1 MTTGEERIMRTTERP
16 HRASPPGAPRLRAL
30 ALIAPA
36 EIALSIAL
44 SIALPNAVSAF
55 PAGAERAG
63 AQAGAPERV
72 EHAVEVDDDATVT
85 IMNFAG
91 HVEVHETDPGE
102 ERTLRIVGV
111 KRLTEER
118 PPEEAAR
125 LLERVDL
132 GLTRHG
138 RHYRIGPS
146 PMRAREAGRRSAR
159 ETEGERLHPGE
170 EVPVTE
176 IRVPRRIPPV
186 TVDLEVWLPDGASL
200 VVRTFSAAIT
210 VAGLSSPDA
219 TFRLRSISG
228 EVTVRGLEA
237 DAFHTET
244 VSGSLSIRDL
254 AARRTGLRTL
264 SGAVSLGG
272 EFRPSGWY
280 DIQTHSGD
288 VTVDLASV
296 GGMAVEAATY
306 TGRIESEV
314 EVEGEVS
321 PRYFHAHRGEGGPHL
336 AVNTFSGSVKLI
348 GGAATA
354 RER

>member
-1 MTTGEERIMRTTERP
+1 MTGEERIMRTTERP
-16 HRASPPGAPRLRAL
+16 HRRTPPGARRL
-30 ALIAPA
+30 ALLTVIAPTA
-36 EIALSIAL
+36 
-44 SIALPNAVSAF
+44 IALPNAGAAF
-55 PAGAERAG
+55 PAGGGERAA
-63 AQAGAPERV
+63 AQPGAPERV
-72 EHAVEVDDDATVT
+72 EHAVEVEEDATVT
-85 IMNFAG
+85 VMNFAG

-102 ERTLRIVGV
+102 ERILRIVGV

-146 PMRAREAGRRSAR
+146 PMRARASGRRSPAEAEGAR
-159 ETEGERLHPGE
+159 PDPTG
-170 EVPVTE
+170 EVPITE
-176 IRVPRRIPPV
+176 IRVPRRILPV
-186 TVDLEVWLPDGASL
+186 SVDLEVWLPDGASL
-200 VVRTFSAAIT
+200 VVRTFSAAVT

-228 EVTVRGLEA
+228 EVSVRGLEA
-237 DAFHTET
+237 DAFHAET
-244 VSGSLSIRDL
+244 VSGPLSIRDL
-254 AARRTGLRTL
+254 GARRSRLQTL

-288 VTVDLASV
+288 VAVDLSALA
-296 GGMAVEAATY
+296 GIAVEAASY

-314 EVEGEVS
+314 EVEGRTG
-321 PRYFHAHRGEGGPHL
+321 PRYLHARRGEGGPHL
-336 AVNTFSGSVKLI
+336 AVNTFSGSVRLT
-348 GGAATA
+348 GAPEPD
-354 RER
+354 RQR

>member
-1 MTTGEERIMRTTERP
+1 MTGEERIMRTTERL
-16 HRASPPGAPRLRAL
+16 HRPSPRSAPRLAAL
-30 ALIAPA
+30 AVILPA
-36 EIALSIAL
+36 AT
-44 SIALPNAVSAF
+44 ALPNAGAGF
-55 PAGAERAG
+55 PAGGERAG
-63 AQAGAPERV
+63 AQPEVPERV
-72 EHAVEVDDDATVT
+72 EHAVEVDEDATVT

-102 ERTLRIVGV
+102 ERILRIVGV

-132 GLTRHG
+132 DLTRHG

-146 PMRAREAGRRSAR
+146 PMRAREAGRRSPRAAEGAR
-159 ETEGERLHPGE
+159 PDPTG
-170 EVPVTE
+170 EVPITE
-176 IRVPRRIPPV
+176 IRVPRRIAPV
-186 TVDLEVWLPDGASL
+186 SVDLEVWLPDGASL

-219 TFRLRSISG
+219 AFRLRSISG
-228 EVTVRGLEA
+228 EVTVRGLDA
-237 DAFHTET
+237 DAFHAET
-244 VSGSLSIRDL
+244 VSGPLSIRDL
-254 AARRTGLRTL
+254 AARRTRLQTL

-288 VTVDLASV
+288 VMVDLASV

-336 AVNTFSGSVKLI
+336 AVNTFSGSVELT
-348 GGAATA
+348 GGTAAA

>member
-1 MTTGEERIMRTTERP
+1 MTGEERIMRTTERK
-16 HRASPPGAPRLRAL
+16 HRRNPPGATRLAAL
-30 ALIAPA
+30 AAIVAAAMAP
-36 EIALSIAL
+36 
-44 SIALPNAVSAF
+44 PNLGAAF
-55 PAGAERAG
+55 PAGGERAG
-63 AQAGAPERV
+63 TQPTAPEPV
-72 EHAVEVDDDATVT
+72 EHAVELEDDATVT

-91 HVEVHETDPGE
+91 QVEVHETDPGE
-102 ERTLRIVGV
+102 ERILRVLGV

-132 GLTRHG
+132 SLTRHG
-138 RHYRIGPS
+138 RHYRIGPP
-146 PMRAREAGRRSAR
+146 PMRARAAGRRSP
-159 ETEGERLHPGE
+159 EGAEGAHSDPTH
-170 EVPVTE
+170 EVPITE
-176 IRVPRRIPPV
+176 IRVPRLIPPV
-186 TVDLEVWLPDGASL
+186 SVDLEVWLPDGASL

-219 TFRLRSISG
+219 AFRLRSISG

-237 DAFHTET
+237 DAFHAET

-254 AARRTGLRTL
+254 AARRTRLQTL
-264 SGAVSLGG
+264 SGGVSLGG

-288 VTVDLASV
+288 VVVDLASLT
-296 GGMAVEAATY
+296 GMAVEAASY

-314 EVEGEVS
+314 EVEGQTS

-336 AVNTFSGSVKLI
+336 AVNTFSGSVRLT
-348 GGAATA
+348 GAPESA
-354 RER
+354 RQR

>member
-1 MTTGEERIMRTTERP
+1 MTGEERIMRTTERP
-16 HRASPPGAPRLRAL
+16 HRHTPPGARRL
-30 ALIAPA
+30 ALLTVIAPTA
-36 EIALSIAL
+36 
-44 SIALPNAVSAF
+44 IALPNAGAAF
-55 PAGAERAG
+55 PAGGERAA
-63 AQAGAPERV
+63 AQREVPERV
-72 EHAVEVDDDATVT
+72 EHAVEVEEDATVT
-85 IMNFAG
+85 VMNFAG

-102 ERTLRIVGV
+102 ERILRIVGV

-146 PMRAREAGRRSAR
+146 PMRARAAGRRSPAEAEGAR
-159 ETEGERLHPGE
+159 PDPTG
-170 EVPVTE
+170 EVPITE
-176 IRVPRRIPPV
+176 IRVPRRILPV
-186 TVDLEVWLPDGASL
+186 SVDLEVWLPDGASL
-200 VVRTFSAAIT
+200 VVRTFSAAVT

-237 DAFHTET
+237 DAFHAET
-244 VSGSLSIRDL
+244 VSGPLSIRDL
-254 AARRTGLRTL
+254 GARRSRLQTL

-288 VTVDLASV
+288 VAVDLSSLAGV
-296 GGMAVEAATY
+296 AVEAASY

-314 EVEGEVS
+314 EVEGRTG
-321 PRYFHAHRGEGGPHL
+321 PRYLHARRGEGGPHL
-336 AVNTFSGSVKLI
+336 AVNTFSGSVRLT
-348 GGAATA
+348 GAPEPD
-354 RER
+354 RQR

>member
-1 MTTGEERIMRTTERP
+1 MTGEERIMRTTERKRRP
-16 HRASPPGAPRLRAL
+16 GPPGAPRLAAL
-30 ALIAPA
+30 AVILPA
-36 EIALSIAL
+36 TIL
-44 SIALPNAVSAF
+44 LPAAGPAF
-55 PAGAERAG
+55 PTGGQRAG
-63 AQAGAPERV
+63 GAAAQPEVPERV
-72 EHAVEVDDDATVT
+72 EHAVEVEEDATVT

-91 HVEVHETDPGE
+91 QVEVHETDPGE

-146 PMRAREAGRRSAR
+146 PMRARAAGRRSR
-159 ETEGERLHPGE
+159 EGAEGTRPDPNE
-170 EVPVTE
+170 EVPITE
-176 IRVPRRIPPV
+176 IRVPRLIPPV
-186 TVDLEVWLPDGASL
+186 SVDLEVWLPDGASL
-200 VVRTFSAAIT
+200 VVRTFSASVT
-210 VAGLSSPDA
+210 VAGLSSPQA

-237 DAFHTET
+237 DAFHAET

-254 AARRTGLRTL
+254 AARRTRLQTL
-264 SGAVSLGG
+264 SGGVRLGG
-272 EFRPSGWY
+272 AFRPSGWY

-288 VTVDLASV
+288 VAVDLASV
-296 GGMAVEAATY
+296 GGMAIEAATY

-314 EVEGEVS
+314 EVEGEAD
-321 PRYFHAHRGEGGPHL
+321 PRYFHAHRGESGPHL
-336 AVNTFSGSVKLI
+336 AVNTFSGSVRLT
-348 GGAATA
+348 GGPESA
-354 RER
+354 RQR

>member
-1 MTTGEERIMRTTERP
+1 MTGEERIMRTTERP
-16 HRASPPGAPRLRAL
+16 HRHTPPGAPRLAVL
-30 ALIAPA
+30 AVFAPA
-36 EIALSIAL
+36 A
-44 SIALPNAVSAF
+44 IALPNAGAALV
-55 PAGAERAG
+55 AGGG
-63 AQAGAPERV
+63 AAAQPGAPERV
-72 EHAVEVDDDATVT
+72 EHAVEVEEDATVT
-85 IMNFAG
+85 VMNFAG

-102 ERTLRIVGV
+102 ERILRIVGV

-146 PMRAREAGRRSAR
+146 PMRARAAGRRSPGAA
-159 ETEGERLHPGE
+159 EGERPDPTD
-170 EVPVTE
+170 EVPITE

-186 TVDLEVWLPDGASL
+186 SADLEVWLPDGASL

-210 VAGLSSPDA
+210 VAGLSSPEA

-228 EVTVRGLEA
+228 EVSVRGLEA
-237 DAFHTET
+237 DAFHAET
-244 VSGSLSIRDL
+244 VSGPLSIRDL
-254 AARRTGLRTL
+254 GARRTRLQTL
-264 SGAVSLGG
+264 SGGVSLGG

-288 VTVDLASV
+288 VVVDLASV

-314 EVEGEVS
+314 EVEGEIG
-321 PRYFHAHRGEGGPHL
+321 PRHFHGHRGEEGPHL
-336 AVNTFSGSVKLI
+336 AVNTFSGSVQLT
-348 GGAATA
+348 GAPDPD
-354 RER
+354 RQR